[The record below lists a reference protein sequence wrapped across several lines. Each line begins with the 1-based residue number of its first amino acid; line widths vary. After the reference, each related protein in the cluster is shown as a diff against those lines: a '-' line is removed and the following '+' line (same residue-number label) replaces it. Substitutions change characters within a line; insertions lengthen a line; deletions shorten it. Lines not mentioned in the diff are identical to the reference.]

1 MLYNLY
7 TMPIG
12 EHTPHPHESQPEI
25 LSDYAQ
31 STDQLLGLLSTAH
44 NRTHYYT
51 VSWDREVPGRVADI
65 TLMRATSTGAHRE
78 ERFGQFHQ
86 AQFAIDEVS
95 LTDGDRAQRLI
106 AWCRTSP
113 HQAGSRVRF
122 NPAGWEGGGD
132 YQEVSAETVI
142 KTLAEQARTTAH
154 EGSYRLCEPP
164 SIPVCTRRATGY
176 CN

>member
-1 MLYNLY
+1 
-7 TMPIG
+7 MPIG

-86 AQFAIDEVS
+86 AQMATGHNGS
-95 LTDGDRAQRLI
+95 
-106 AWCRTSP
+106 SP
-113 HQAGSRVRF
+113 GVV
-122 NPAGWEGGGD
+122 PVPTKPG
-132 YQEVSAETVI
+132 
-142 KTLAEQARTTAH
+142 H
-154 EGSYRLCEPP
+154 ESDL
-164 SIPVCTRRATGY
+164 TRRAGKVVAITKK
-176 CN
+176 